1 MFKNKNYIIQ
11 KIVNTNN
18 SGDDMYIIPI
28 LLVFFVLV
36 IIVPIRVNINY
47 ETGENLKVKN
57 YILIKILYFIPI
69 YKFNVY
75 KKEETKNKN
84 SNSSS
89 QKIDRIYNV
98 LMELIGYSKYKKKI
112 INKKDINK
120 VLNSMYF
127 EKLDLQI
134 GINLNEYIVN
144 SYIMSGLNM
153 LLCMYINKNIKNF
166 NFNNIFYSAYIS
178 KDMYELKVNSIVR
191 IKLVNNIY
199 ILIKVLINLLKL
211 KFMKGKVKKNVAT
224 SHRESYGYNNDITRK
239 YD

>member
-1 MFKNKNYIIQ
+1 
-11 KIVNTNN
+11 
-18 SGDDMYIIPI
+18 MYIIPI
-28 LLVFFVLV
+28 LLVFFILV

-69 YKFNVY
+69 YKFNIY